1 MKTKRAVK
9 GLALALLLGLC
20 LWMTGCY
27 IPPDQI
33 TDDTQD
39 LTVGSN
45 NLPFQTLAPTATTT
59 PSPTPGQNVQSTAG
73 VNVGDTTEP
82 SPPPRWTGMPT
93 GAPRTTAPPRR
104 PPATPPVVVITSAP
118 TNTPKPA
125 ATPTSTSSSL
135 RNGSTGTA
143 VRTLQQRLKELGYYS
158 GSVDGDF
165 GDGTEQA
172 VIAFQ
177 KANGLNADGV
187 AGTQTITKLY
197 SNNAVPASSSNS
209 SSGSSGSNTVTATP
223 ASQRHGYAAAY
234 RHPGSEQGHL
244 SARGF
249 HGTECAYAAKPP
261 D

>member
-1 MKTKRAVK
+1 
-9 GLALALLLGLC
+9 
-20 LWMTGCY
+20 MTGCY

-73 VNVGDTTEP
+73 VNVGDTTG
-82 SPPPRWTGMPT
+82 TQPT
-93 GAPRTTAPPRR
+93 TTVDWNANWGSTNNS
-104 PPATPPVVVITSAP
+104 ATTPPSSNATVVVITSAP

-165 GDGTEQA
+165 GDGTE
-172 VIAFQ
+172 
-177 KANGLNADGV
+177 
-187 AGTQTITKLY
+187 
-197 SNNAVPASSSNS
+197 PR
-209 SSGSSGSNTVTATP
+209 P
-223 ASQRHGYAAAY
+223 
-234 RHPGSEQGHL
+234 
-244 SARGF
+244 
-249 HGTECAYAAKPP
+249 
-261 D
+261 